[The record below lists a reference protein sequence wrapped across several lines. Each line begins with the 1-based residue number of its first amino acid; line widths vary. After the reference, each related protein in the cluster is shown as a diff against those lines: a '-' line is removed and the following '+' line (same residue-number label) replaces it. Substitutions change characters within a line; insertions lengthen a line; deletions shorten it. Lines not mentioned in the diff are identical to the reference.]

1 MVLLGAVFMKFFSF
15 SLPVINRLLAVL
27 LMVLSM
33 AALAQS
39 NSESWK
45 VFGKLSN
52 STIYIQEKSIEKIG
66 PFLKVW
72 ILQDYLAQRVGPN
85 DEPYRSAITLIQFDC
100 QEKKSQKL
108 NSQGFIEPMG
118 KGRFIDLT
126 ESDPPWIDL
135 PVDSVGFHIIETF
148 CASTK

>member
-1 MVLLGAVFMKFFSF
+1 MVLLSAVFMNFFSY
-15 SLPVINRLLAVL
+15 SLLVINRLFIAL
-27 LMVLSM
+27 LMALPM
-33 AALAQS
+33 TALAQS
-39 NSESWK
+39 NNEPWK

-72 ILQDYLAQRVGPN
+72 VLQDYLAQRLGPN

-100 QEKKSQKL
+100 QERKSQKL
-108 NSQGFIEPMG
+108 NSQGFVEPMG
-118 KGRFIDLT
+118 KGRFMDLT

-135 PVDSVGFHIIETF
+135 PEDSVGFHIIGAF
-148 CASTK
+148 CSSAK